1 MKNSAFYNIL
11 NSLENSKKKNEN
23 HKKKYSFCKID
34 VIKNENYDKKNKLS
48 PENKSFIF
56 SDYSNSGVTLDQ
68 SKINSEKNVKIKKN
82 EKLNFYFLNSKEHKN
97 YMKNFIENINRSI
110 SKNKKKTKQKYINK
124 NKIEENNKND
134 FKINIKQIFQNV
146 QKYSIKEKS
155 ISEQIMNNVKK
166 IKSVVINKEMNLD
179 KNSNSNHSS
188 TLISHSSIFNSK
200 PSNSIV
206 SSISIS
212 KKESNNNSE
221 IASNLDEVV
230 LTYSEEKS
238 NRNKIYDNNIIKYDC
253 NKNED
258 FENFCEKLNKKLF
271 GN

>member
-1 MKNSAFYNIL
+1 
-11 NSLENSKKKNEN
+11 
-23 HKKKYSFCKID
+23 
-34 VIKNENYDKKNKLS
+34 
-48 PENKSFIF
+48 
-56 SDYSNSGVTLDQ
+56 
-68 SKINSEKNVKIKKN
+68 
-82 EKLNFYFLNSKEHKN
+82 
-97 YMKNFIENINRSI
+97 
-110 SKNKKKTKQKYINK
+110 
-124 NKIEENNKND
+124 
-134 FKINIKQIFQNV
+134 
-146 QKYSIKEKS
+146 
-155 ISEQIMNNVKK
+155 MNNVKK
-166 IKSVVINKEMNLD
+166 IKSVVIHQEMNLD
-179 KNSNSNHSS
+179 KNSNSNYSS

-221 IASNLDEVV
+221 IASILDEVV

>member
-1 MKNSAFYNIL
+1 
-11 NSLENSKKKNEN
+11 
-23 HKKKYSFCKID
+23 
-34 VIKNENYDKKNKLS
+34 
-48 PENKSFIF
+48 
-56 SDYSNSGVTLDQ
+56 
-68 SKINSEKNVKIKKN
+68 
-82 EKLNFYFLNSKEHKN
+82 
-97 YMKNFIENINRSI
+97 
-110 SKNKKKTKQKYINK
+110 
-124 NKIEENNKND
+124 
-134 FKINIKQIFQNV
+134 
-146 QKYSIKEKS
+146 
-155 ISEQIMNNVKK
+155 MNNVKK
-166 IKSVVINKEMNLD
+166 IKSVVIHQEMNLD
-179 KNSNSNHSS
+179 KNSNSNYSS

-238 NRNKIYDNNIIKYDC
+238 KRNKIYNNNIIKYDC